1 MTQADIKM
9 SNDLPAP
16 TAAQMK
22 KQILFRRWFAVIFI
36 SLAAASFYFG
46 WFVTRNVRGDA
57 KQTDIQL
64 RSVAWAIMSYSVA
77 NNSMPTSQE
86 AFVKFISAH
95 AECLTAPRRAGEW
108 PATQEAAQ
116 AIVAP
121 VDIASAVTG
130 RIEVIWPPTGNLTP
144 VLQVR
149 GRPSGVGTIEKVNE
163 WLQNWN
169 HAAATAAPK

>member
-1 MTQADIKM
+1 LTRPNTDIK
-9 SNDLPAP
+9 DAEPAP
-16 TAAQMK
+16 TAEQIK
-22 KQILFRRWFAVIFI
+22 KQIMFRRVFAVIFI
-36 SLAAASFYFG
+36 SLSITAFYFG
-46 WFVTRNVRGDA
+46 WFVTRNVREDA

-77 NNSMPTSQE
+77 NNLMPTSPE
-86 AFVKFISAH
+86 EFVNFLSTH
-95 AECLTAPRRAGEW
+95 PECLTAPRRAGEW

-116 AIVAP
+116 ANLVPA
-121 VDIASAVTG
+121 DIAAAVTG

>member
-1 MTQADIKM
+1 MTQADPDM
-9 SNDLPAP
+9 SNDMPAP
-16 TAAQMK
+16 TAAHMK
-22 KQILFRRWFAVIFI
+22 KQMLFRRWFAVIFI
-36 SLAAASFYFG
+36 SLSVTAFYFG

-77 NNSMPTSQE
+77 NNAMPTSQVE
-86 AFVKFISAH
+86 FVKFISEH
-95 AECLTAPRRAGEW
+95 VECLSAPRRAGEW
-108 PATQEAAQ
+108 PASQEDAQ
-116 AIVAP
+116 AGVVPADISAAVA
-121 VDIASAVTG
+121 G

-149 GRPSGVGTIEKVNE
+149 GRPSGLGTIEQVNG

-169 HAAATAAPK
+169 HAAATASQ

>member
-1 MTQADIKM
+1 M
-9 SNDLPAP
+9 SNDMPAP
-16 TAAQMK
+16 TAAHMK

-64 RSVAWAIMSYSVA
+64 RSVSWAIMSYSVA
-77 NNSMPTSQE
+77 NNAMPTSQE
-86 AFVKFISAH
+86 EFVKFISANPQ
-95 AECLTAPRRAGEW
+95 CLSATRRAGEW
-108 PATQEAAQ
+108 PASQEAAQ
-116 AIVAP
+116 ASVVPADISAAVA
-121 VDIASAVTG
+121 G

-149 GRPSGVGTIEKVNE
+149 GRPSGVGTIEQVNG

-169 HAAATAAPK
+169 HDAATASQK

>member
-1 MTQADIKM
+1 M
-9 SNDLPAP
+9 
-16 TAAQMK
+16 
-22 KQILFRRWFAVIFI
+22 FRRVFAVIFI
-36 SLAAASFYFG
+36 SLSITAFYFG
-46 WFVTRNVRGDA
+46 WFVTRNVREEA

-64 RSVAWAIMSYSVA
+64 RSVSWAIMSYSAA
-77 NNSMPTSQE
+77 NNAMPTSQE

-121 VDIASAVTG
+121 VDIAAAVTG
-130 RIEVIWPPTGNLTP
+130 RIEVIWPPTENLTP